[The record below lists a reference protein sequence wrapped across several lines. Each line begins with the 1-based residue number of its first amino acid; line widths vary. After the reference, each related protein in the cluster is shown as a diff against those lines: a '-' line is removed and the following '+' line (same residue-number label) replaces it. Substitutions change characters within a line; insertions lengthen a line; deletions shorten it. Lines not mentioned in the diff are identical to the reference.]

1 MNWRAAEFDVR
12 KRPAESILESLA
24 TAKTL
29 LEMLAGVL
37 QTPKWGKASL
47 QKFSKR
53 QNGEKGACR
62 SSANAKMEKMAFAG
76 LLQTSK
82 RRKWPLQDFCKR
94 QKGENGLCRNA
105 ANAAK
110 NYLEFAGTLQV
121 LRKTIWSLQEC
132 CKCREKLSGAC
143 NIVASISKSTL
154 AATALYR
161 KHPIGIRNPIPAS
174 NIRSGEVWRAK
185 PSVYPRPTAIF
196 DAVTLLLR
204 SLPCIGIHRQ
214 EKRARLG

>member
-1 MNWRAAEFDVR
+1 VNWRAAEFDVR
-12 KRPAESILESLA
+12 KRPAESVSESLA

-47 QKFSKR
+47 QKFCKR

-62 SSANAKMEKMAFAG
+62 SSAKAKTGKSAFAEVLQTPKWRKAPLQKFCKRQNGEKRPCRSSANAKMEKRA
-76 LLQTSK
+76 L
-82 RRKWPLQDFCKR
+82 
-94 QKGENGLCRNA
+94 
-105 ANAAK
+105 
-110 NYLEFAGTLQV
+110 AGTLQV

-132 CKCREKLSGAC
+132 CKCLEKLSGVC

-161 KHPIGIRNPIPAS
+161 KHPIGIRTPIPAS
-174 NIRSGEVWRAK
+174 NIRS
-185 PSVYPRPTAIF
+185 
-196 DAVTLLLR
+196 
-204 SLPCIGIHRQ
+204 
-214 EKRARLG
+214 

>member
-1 MNWRAAEFDVR
+1 M
-12 KRPAESILESLA
+12 
-24 TAKTL
+24 
-29 LEMLAGVL
+29 L
-37 QTPKWGKASL
+37 QTPRKTFWPLQECCKCREKLFGVCRNAAS
-47 QKFSKR
+47 
-53 QNGEKGACR
+53 A
-62 SSANAKMEKMAFAG
+62 AKNFLAFAG
-76 LLQTSK
+76 MLQMP
-82 RRKWPLQDFCKR
+82 RKTFWRLQQCCKCR
-94 QKGENGLCRNA
+94 EKLFGLCSNA

-110 NYLEFAGTLQV
+110 NLLEFAGTLQV
-121 LRKTIWSLQEC
+121 LRKTFWSLQGR
-132 CKCREKLSGAC
+132 CKGLEKLSGVC

-161 KHPIGIRNPIPAS
+161 KHPIGIRTPIPAS

-204 SLPCIGIHRQ
+204 SLPCIGVHRQ